1 MSAAVLAPVRSG
13 RPLRFLWQIVG
24 GWAASRLLLLM
35 VPLIWVRAEG
45 APATFATVEAVFP
58 IAEVVAAPLE
68 MGRSAKARIGTM
80 LPAIVSSISS
90 EAAALSPE
98 QGGGGFGTGY
108 PGSALAYNL
117 GFIDEAPSFG
127 QTALAR
133 FAPGTRRQPVET
145 AIPAQQSEQNR
156 WRGSAWVL
164 WRPGGGEAVAAAGGQ
179 LGGSQAGA
187 RLDYAIGSVA
197 GGEFGAY
204 GRLSAAMGTP
214 HAGEGALGLAWRP
227 SHSVPATLAVERRQR
242 LSAGG
247 RSAMAAYVAGG
258 LNPTSLG
265 RGMELEGYGQ
275 AGIVGFAHPDAFV
288 DGKLSVTR
296 QLTRKQATR
305 DIAVGAS
312 LSGGAQPGASRLDIG
327 PEVRVR
333 LPVGKGRARLSAEWR
348 ERVAGDARPGSG
360 PAFTLIGE
368 F

>member
-1 MSAAVLAPVRSG
+1 ML
-13 RPLRFLWQIVG
+13 
-24 GWAASRLLLLM
+24 
-35 VPLIWVRAEG
+35 PLIWARAEG
-45 APATFATVEAVFP
+45 APATFATVKAVFP

-68 MGRSAKARIGTM
+68 MGRSAKARIGDM

-90 EAAALSPE
+90 EASALSPE
-98 QGGGGFGTGY
+98 QGGRGLGSGF
-108 PGSALAYNL
+108 PGSALAYNF
-117 GFIDEAPSFG
+117 GFVDEAPSFG
-127 QTALAR
+127 QTMLAR
-133 FAPGTRRQPVET
+133 FAPGSRRQPVET
-145 AIPAQQSEQNR
+145 AVAAQPSAQNR

-164 WRPGGGEAVAAAGGQ
+164 WRPGDGKATAPGGSQ

-187 RLDYAIGSVA
+187 RVDYAIGQVA
-197 GGEFGAY
+197 GGDFGAY
-204 GRLSAAMGTP
+204 GRLSTAMETP
-214 HAGEGALGLAWRP
+214 YAGEGALGLAWRP
-227 SHSVPATLAVERRQR
+227 SHSIPATLAVERRQR

-265 RGMELEGYGQ
+265 QGVELEGYGQ
-275 AGIVGFAHPDAFV
+275 AGIVGFAKPDAFI

-296 QLTRKQATR
+296 HLTRKQAAR

-312 LSGGAQPGASRLDIG
+312 LSGGAQPGAARLDIG

-333 LPVGKGRARLSAEWR
+333 LPVGNGRARLSAEWR

-360 PAFTLIGE
+360 PTFTLIGE

>member
-1 MSAAVLAPVRSG
+1 MSAAIPTPVRSG

-68 MGRSAKARIGTM
+68 MGRSAKARIGNM
-80 LPAIVSSISS
+80 LPAIVSSISF
-90 EAAALSPE
+90 EATALSPE
-98 QGGGGFGTGY
+98 QGGGGLGSGF

-145 AIPAQQSEQNR
+145 AIQAQQGEQNR

-164 WRPGGGEAVAAAGGQ
+164 WRPGGGEAAAAGGQ

-197 GGEFGAY
+197 GGDFGAY

-214 HAGEGALGLAWRP
+214 PAGEGALGLAWRP

-312 LSGGAQPGASRLDIG
+312 VSGGAQPGASRLDIG

-333 LPVGKGRARLSAEWR
+333 LPVGNGRARLSAEWR

-360 PAFTLIGE
+360 PTLTLIGE